1 MITIGSGGF
10 SAPPRCEFL
19 VRLLGDARLL
29 KRGGILMLDFTPQ
42 EKRVVLFVL
51 GLAFCGLILSNLI
64 KANGR
69 IEKIV
74 NPQIQLAK
82 LNLNK
87 VSLDELK
94 GLKCVSLKL
103 ARRILEYRVLHR
115 EFASLEEL
123 KEVKGVGD
131 RRYEKLK
138 EIFFIE

>member
-1 MITIGSGGF
+1 MF
-10 SAPPRCEFL
+10 
-19 VRLLGDARLL
+19 
-29 KRGGILMLDFTPQ
+29 DFTPE

-51 GLAFCGLILSNLI
+51 GLAFCGLILSNLVKI
-64 KANGR
+64 NGR

-82 LNLNK
+82 LDLNK

-103 ARRILEYRVLHR
+103 AGRILEYRVLHR
-115 EFASLEEL
+115 EFTSLEEL